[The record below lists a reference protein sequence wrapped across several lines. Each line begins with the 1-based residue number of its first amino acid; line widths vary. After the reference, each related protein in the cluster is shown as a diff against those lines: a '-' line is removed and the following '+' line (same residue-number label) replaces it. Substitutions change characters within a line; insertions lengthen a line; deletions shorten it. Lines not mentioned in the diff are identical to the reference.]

1 MLSVEGVTQRL
12 GDFELEMSLD
22 VAPATCLALVGP
34 SGAGKTSLLRASPGW
49 LGRTRAASRAAG
61 DTWTDPERGTFV
73 PPEARR
79 CGYLFQDYALFP
91 HLSAWRNVAYALS
104 GSRSERRAKALAL
117 LDRFGVAA
125 RADAQPR
132 TLSGGERQRVALA
145 RALAVEPRALLL
157 DEPLSALDAS
167 TRGRAARELAA
178 TIRSAAVPT
187 VLVTHDYEEAATL
200 ADEIGVVDGGRIVQ
214 RGSAAELAAAPGSAF
229 VADLVGSIVLR
240 GRAAPSGSA
249 GTPILLEG
257 GDAILR
263 TDPCELGDVS
273 VSVHPWEILIEPPGS
288 DRAGSA
294 RNRVAARV
302 TSVTRLGNRV
312 RVGLDAGQPLAAEV
326 TPQAV
331 DELGLSAGRGSPGR
345 LESFGDQGCRPLGD
359 RYERHKSG
367 WRRSPPRSAP
377 RRLTRRP
384 SASSWSWQRRPRTP
398 RSG

>member
-1 MLSVEGVTQRL
+1 VAQRL
-12 GDFELEMSLD
+12 GDFKLDMSLD
-22 VAPATCLALVGP
+22 VGPTTCLALVGP
-34 SGAGKTSLLRASPGW
+34 SGAGKTSLLRCIAGLARPDS
-49 LGRTRAASRAAG
+49 GRIACG
-61 DTWTDPERGTFV
+61 GVTWTDPQNGTFV
-73 PPEARR
+73 PPETRR

-91 HLSAWRNVAYALS
+91 HMSAWQNVAYALGGS
-104 GSRSERRAKALAL
+104 GGERRAKAFAL

-145 RALAVEPRALLL
+145 RAFSVEPRALLL

-178 TIRSAAVPT
+178 TVRSAAVPT
-187 VLVTHDYEEAATL
+187 VLVTHDYMEAATL
-200 ADEIGVVDGGRIVQ
+200 ADEIGVVDGGRIIQ

-229 VADLVGSIVLR
+229 VADLVGSIVLT
-240 GRAAPSGSA
+240 GRAEPSGAA

-257 GDAILR
+257 RETIY
-263 TDPCELGDVS
+263 TVDPCQPGDVS

-288 DRAGSA
+288 EAAGSA

-312 RVGLDAGQPLAAEV
+312 RVGLDAGQPLVAEV

-331 DELGLSAGRGSPGR
+331 DELGLAPGAEILAVWKASATRVV
-345 LESFGDQGCRPLGD
+345 D
-359 RYERHKSG
+359 R
-367 WRRSPPRSAP
+367 
-377 RRLTRRP
+377 
-384 SASSWSWQRRPRTP
+384 
-398 RSG
+398 